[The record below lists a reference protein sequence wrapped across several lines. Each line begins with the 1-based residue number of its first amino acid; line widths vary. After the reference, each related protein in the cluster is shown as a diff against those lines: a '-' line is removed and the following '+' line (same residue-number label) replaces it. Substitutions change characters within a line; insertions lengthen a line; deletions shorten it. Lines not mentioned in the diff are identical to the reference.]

1 VNRTAVIR
9 RTACRLGAIAL
20 ISPAVI
26 GLTAGAALAA
36 GISSPEDGTVYSSP
50 TTVTASGS
58 FAGCSSIATS
68 CPSGTLTVTDP
79 TGGTAGSTSKTA
91 SRGTSST
98 TISLSVDTGG
108 ASALPNG
115 TWTVTLKSG
124 SSTSTSRYYTN
135 FAPAT
140 PSGFAAS
147 TADGDAHE
155 VFLTWN
161 KGSEPDL
168 QSYTVYDGNGNVL
181 QNAIDAGSACSGSSC
196 QYTLYYDN
204 PKPGSYTYSYELSV
218 SRSGGCPSSPCPT
231 LESDKTGAT
240 SATLTTP
247 KPPPPSPTPAPTAA
261 GGTTTGGSTGGTTG
275 GSTSTTSGG
284 STSGST
290 SGSGTTGGA
299 SSATTGAKTG
309 SSPIPLPTL
318 DPGIQKRA
326 FALNFSNFSAGLGIP
341 KLPPLPRTTITLPG
355 GGEGAVPQGTYQPT
369 LPYKAATETT
379 HSHSIVTN
387 PIGSITSIDNE
398 KLAKCLA
405 FALILIMCAAHL
417 RRWVGAHV
425 ED

>member
-1 VNRTAVIR
+1 MTVNRTAMIR
-9 RTACRLGAIAL
+9 RAACRLGAIAL

-26 GLTAGAALAA
+26 GLTTGAALAA

-50 TTVTASGS
+50 TTVSVSGS
-58 FAGCSSIATS
+58 FGGCSSLATS

-79 TGGTAGSTSKTA
+79 TGGTAGSTNKTA
-91 SRGTSST
+91 ARGTSST
-98 TISLSVDTGG
+98 SMSMSVDTGG
-108 ASALPNG
+108 ASARPNG

-124 SSTSTSRYYTN
+124 SSTSTSHFYTN

-140 PSGFAAS
+140 PSGFAAN

-161 KGSEPDL
+161 KGAEPDL
-168 QSYTVYDGNGNVL
+168 QNYTVYDGNGNVL
-181 QNAIDAGSACSGSSC
+181 QSGIDAGSACSGSSC

-204 PKPGSYTYSYELSV
+204 PKAGSYTYSYELSV
-218 SRSGGCPSSPCPT
+218 SRAGGCSSSPCPT
-231 LESDKTGAT
+231 LESDKTGPT
-240 SATLTTP
+240 TATLTTP

-261 GGTTTGGSTGGTTG
+261 GGSTGGTTG
-275 GSTSTTSGG
+275 GS
-284 STSGST
+284 SGST
-290 SGSGTTGGA
+290 SGGSGSGTSGTTGG
-299 SSATTGAKTG
+299 SGSATTGAKTS
-309 SSPIPLPTL
+309 SSPVALPTL

-355 GGEGAVPQGTYQPT
+355 SGEGAQPQGTYQPT

-379 HSHSIVTN
+379 HSTSL
-387 PIGSITSIDNE
+387 IGSPISSFTSVDWHKAWPMI
-398 KLAKCLA
+398 AM
-405 FALILIMCAAHL
+405 ALILFLSAAHL
-417 RRWVGAHV
+417 RRWVGSHV